1 MKTKA
6 VLITGGTKRLGL
18 ELAIRTLEMG
28 MAAIIHY
35 RAEYHNAAY
44 LQDKYKDRVFFIK
57 ADLSEKPEEIIDA
70 AVALPIKLVGLV
82 NNASVFTE
90 GNLSDTYQFQTIL
103 NVNTLAPVIL
113 ADRFSRIAD
122 QGWIINITDANVSS
136 LNIRFMN
143 YRISK
148 LFLEEITRQQAFLYA
163 PKIRVNAIAPG
174 AMLPSDKKEDSS
186 FSSVSKKI
194 PLGFTDDLQ
203 QLADTYTFLVE
214 NEYITGE
221 TIRVDGGLHL
231 NS

>member
-1 MKTKA
+1 MKNEA

-18 ELAIRTLEMG
+18 ELAIRTLDMG
-28 MAAIIHY
+28 MAVIIHY
-35 RAEYHNAAY
+35 RSDYQNAAY

-57 ADLSEKPEEIIDA
+57 ADLLENPEELMEST
-70 AVALPIKLVGLV
+70 VALPVKLVGLV

-90 GNLSDTYQFQTIL
+90 GDLSDTRQLKTIL
-103 NVNTLAPVIL
+103 NVNTLAPVML

-148 LFLEEITRQQAFLYA
+148 LFLEELTRQQAFLYA

-174 AMLPSDKKEDSS
+174 AMLPSDKKEDLS
-186 FSSVSKKI
+186 FGSVSKKI
-194 PLGFTDDLQ
+194 PLGFTEDLQ
-203 QLADTYTFLVE
+203 QLADTYTFLVK
-214 NEYITGE
+214 NRYITGE